1 MQKRTMLYE
10 GKAKRVYETD
20 DKDLYIVSYKDDA
33 TAFNGKKR
41 GSILG
46 KGAINNKVTNHMMQ
60 LLEGKGIPTHFVE
73 QLSDTDTLVKA
84 VKIIPLEV
92 IVRNIAAGSLSARLG
107 LEEGVHL
114 ATPVLEFCYKRDDL
128 DDPMVNNYH
137 IQALSLA
144 TDEQVQL
151 ITDYALR
158 INEILCSYLEDLGI
172 TLVDFKLEFGMTSS
186 GQLLLSDE
194 ISPDTCRFWDTKTN
208 RKLDKD
214 RFRRD
219 LGDVEAAYQEILSRL
234 MGDA

>member
-1 MQKRTMLYE
+1 
-10 GKAKRVYETD
+10 
-20 DKDLYIVSYKDDA
+20 
-33 TAFNGKKR
+33 
-41 GSILG
+41 
-46 KGAINNKVTNHMMQ
+46 
-60 LLEGKGIPTHFVE
+60 
-73 QLSDTDTLVKA
+73 
-84 VKIIPLEV
+84 
-92 IVRNIAAGSLSARLG
+92 
-107 LEEGVHL
+107 
-114 ATPVLEFCYKRDDL
+114 
-128 DDPMVNNYH
+128 MVNSYH
-137 IQALSLA
+137 IKALSLA

-151 ITDYALR
+151 ITNYALR

-208 RKLDKD
+208 KKLDKD

>member
-1 MQKRTMLYE
+1 MLYE

-73 QLSDTDTLVKA
+73 QISDTDTLVKA

-107 LEEGVHL
+107 LDEGVHL
-114 ATPVLEFCYKRDDL
+114 STPVLEFCYKRDDL

>member
-10 GKAKRVYETD
+10 GKAKRVYDTD
-20 DKDLYIVSYKDDA
+20 EKDVYIVSYKDDA

-46 KGAINNKVTNHMMQ
+46 KGGVNNQVTNHLMQ
-60 LLEGKGIPTHFVE
+60 LLEREGIPTHYLY
-73 QLSDTDTLVKA
+73 QISDTETAVKA

-92 IVRNIAAGSLSARLG
+92 IVRNIAAGSLSTRLG
-107 LEEGVHL
+107 LEEGKQLSV
-114 ATPVLEFCYKRDDL
+114 PVLEFCYKRDDL
-128 DDPMVNNYH
+128 GDPMVNSYH
-137 IQALSLA
+137 IKALALA
-144 TDEQVQL
+144 TDEQIAQ
-151 ITDYALR
+151 ISSYALR
-158 INEILCSYLEDLGI
+158 INDILCSYLEDLGI
-172 TLVDFKLEFGMTSS
+172 TLVDFKLEFGMTAD

>member
-1 MQKRTMLYE
+1 MLYE

-107 LEEGVHL
+107 LDEGVHL

-234 MGDA
+234 MGDD